1 MIIIIINTNNGG
13 SKSRITISFLHTN
26 EFIFKTKFG
35 INATN
40 IFVQYHTFYDCF
52 FKTDH
57 FYSILIKKNI
67 LYFLYKLHMQI
78 QLKTKN
84 NIFMLRFQC

>member
-1 MIIIIINTNNGG
+1 MVVV
-13 SKSRITISFLHTN
+13 KVELQFLFYTN
-26 EFIFKTKFG
+26 EFIFKTKIWFSY
-35 INATN
+35 ATN

-67 LYFLYKLHMQI
+67 LYFVYKLHMQI

-84 NIFMLRFQC
+84 DIFMLRFQC